1 MERNELLS
9 RPKVLQS
16 WRNLIMGAFTLKVV
30 LVAMPISLMISTELL
45 ELKLP
50 TQSTISQT

>member
-45 ELKLP
+45 EPKSP